1 MTPAIAA
8 TTFLAICTAICTVA
22 TTVNVL
28 LTFIGK
34 IKAPN
39 AEQNNRISALE
50 KRCDKYDEY
59 FANDKT
65 RMTNIELEV
74 VVLTKGMFALLSN
87 AVDGADIDRCKQ
99 AKIELQDFLATKGVK
114 V

>member
-1 MTPAIAA
+1 MTPATMA

-22 TTVNVL
+22 TTINVIL
-28 LTFIGK
+28 MFVGK

-39 AEQNNRISALE
+39 AEQNRRITELE
-50 KRCDKYDEY
+50 IRCDKYDEY
-59 FANDKT
+59 FKHDQS
-65 RMTNIELEV
+65 RMNGIEMEV

-87 AVDGADIDRCKQ
+87 AVDGADVDRCKQ
-99 AKIELQDFLATKGVK
+99 AKIELQDFLATKGVQ